1 MQKSLAAV
9 LGISLVGV
17 APSALSAT
25 AYLPRGTVI
34 YAELGE
40 RVTSNSRKYRV
51 GYEPLAHV
59 WKDVQING
67 VTIIEAGTP
76 VGVRISRL
84 APRGV
89 GGRGASIQI
98 SATQLE
104 VGDEVISLSGGYG
117 EDTRDRTGLT
127 RALGMVFWPGA
138 FLPGKRAALEEGM
151 VFDMEIR
158 TDTYIEIPDSL
169 IPTVN
174 LAPPS
179 GLNISV
185 VYDELTEE
193 SNELPLEIRLCGQ
206 DWTNDIFV
214 GSVNDKPIDP
224 IDVEMRSRIFSNNC
238 DIAHMYVDLEALSEH
253 FERGIN
259 RFTVSLGELTEEV
272 LLNVEM

>member
-1 MQKSLAAV
+1 MRRSLAAV
-9 LGISLVGV
+9 LTISLLAMGG
-17 APSALSAT
+17 SAWSAT

-40 RVTSNSRKYRV
+40 EVTSNSRKFRV
-51 GYEPLAHV
+51 GYEPLAYV

-76 VGVRISRL
+76 VSVRISRL

-89 GGRGASIQI
+89 GGRGASVQI
-98 SATQLE
+98 AATELE
-104 VGDEVISLSGGYG
+104 VGEQVVTLSGGYG

-138 FLPGKRAALEEGM
+138 FLPGKRAVLDEGM

-174 LAPPS
+174 LAPAS
-179 GLNISV
+179 GLNVSV
-185 VYDELTEE
+185 VYNELTEE
-193 SNELPLEIRLCGQ
+193 SQELPLEIRLCGH
-206 DWTNDIFV
+206 DWTNDIFID
-214 GSVNDKPIDP
+214 SVNDKAVDP
-224 IDVEMRSRIFSNNC
+224 IVVQMESRIFSNDC
-238 DIAHMYVDLEALSEH
+238 DIAHMVVDLEELSEH
-253 FERGIN
+253 FGRGIN
-259 RFTVSLGELTEEV
+259 RFTVTLAELTEEV